1 MIWPTVFSSL
11 STRGIDDAWFPTSA
25 SFWNLNR
32 EEAVPLSRDRCL
44 KLRELFSDPKWKTYC
59 EALQLRRLKLVD
71 RVSSESDP
79 LVIYRTQG
87 SLKELFII
95 DRMPAEIESLDKM
108 LEAGEK
114 LRTMTK
120 DAI

>member
-1 MIWPTVFSSL
+1 
-11 STRGIDDAWFPTSA
+11 
-25 SFWNLNR
+25 
-32 EEAVPLSRDRCL
+32 
-44 KLRELFSDPKWKTYC
+44 
-59 EALQLRRLKLVD
+59 VD

-87 SLKELFII
+87 ALKELFII

-114 LRTMTK
+114 LRTMQRDEK
-120 DAI
+120 